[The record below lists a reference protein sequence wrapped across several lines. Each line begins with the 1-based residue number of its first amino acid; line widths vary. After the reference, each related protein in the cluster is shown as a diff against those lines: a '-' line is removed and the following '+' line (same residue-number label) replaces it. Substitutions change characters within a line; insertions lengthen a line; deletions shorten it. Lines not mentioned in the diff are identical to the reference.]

1 MKEQLNI
8 RRADENDLELLFALI
23 KEMALYEKR
32 PEDVV
37 GNADA
42 LGYWL
47 FERCVPWAYIA
58 EYEGS
63 TAGYA
68 ICYPVFG
75 SFSTA
80 GRVHLEDIYIREPLR
95 RRGLGRAFFAHIAAG
110 VLEEGYAGLEWNCL
124 SWNKDALDFYARIG
138 ACRETGRDYLFFS
151 KGQLETLAAVQK

>member
-1 MKEQLNI
+1 MKEKLTVH
-8 RRADENDLELLFALI
+8 RADENDAELLFELI

-37 GNADA
+37 GSVEE
-42 LGYWL
+42 LRYWL
-47 FERCVPWAYIA
+47 FERRLPWGYIA
-58 EYEGS
+58 EYEGR

-95 RRGLGRAFFAHIAAG
+95 RRGLGKALFSYIAAR

-124 SWNKDALDFYARIG
+124 SWNKPALDFYDRIG

-151 KGQLETLAAVQK
+151 REQLETLAGGQE